1 MDCMESNQVSETFL
15 FSLVLGRHRACLV
28 LLVETHPTEKG
39 RYYEYKRENIDL
51 HATILMPS
59 IIASYWYPGVASD
72 RMFFVG

>member
-39 RYYEYKRENIDL
+39 
-51 HATILMPS
+51 
-59 IIASYWYPGVASD
+59 D
-72 RMFFVG
+72 RKSVV